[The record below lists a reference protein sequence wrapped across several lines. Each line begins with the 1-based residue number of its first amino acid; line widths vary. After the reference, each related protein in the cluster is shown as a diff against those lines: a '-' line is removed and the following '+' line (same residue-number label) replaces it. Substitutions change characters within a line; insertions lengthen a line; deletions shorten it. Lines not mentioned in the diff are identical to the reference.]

1 MAYTLEVIFIIASIN
16 QLETGQGM
24 NYLINISFWTY
35 LFLAIFMGI
44 CFACGGIY
52 GIISNTKKMENKV
65 LKRIL
70 RLSVSSICIV
80 FWLWFFV
87 YKNLYPIALAKY
99 EYEHNCA
106 EEQVGTVDSVVQD
119 GKDRI
124 ITVIDGVKYTI
135 VYASGDSNSI
145 EIGKDIDRGNIVKF
159 RYGKNSKFIFD
170 ISKSDTNVK

>member
-1 MAYTLEVIFIIASIN
+1 MAYTLEVIIIIASIN

-44 CFACGGIY
+44 CFAWGGIY

-80 FWLWFFV
+80 F
-87 YKNLYPIALAKY
+87 KPAAKKGMPEEDEVRCDTRNY
-99 EYEHNCA
+99 EQPQQGGGNR
-106 EEQVGTVDSVVQD
+106 QD
-119 GKDRI
+119 G
-124 ITVIDGVKYTI
+124 GGQ
-135 VYASGDSNSI
+135 S
-145 EIGKDIDRGNIVKF
+145 F
-159 RYGKNSKFIFD
+159 
-170 ISKSDTNVK
+170 